1 MENAIMKLPTH
12 KLSQGLTDITPL
24 LFIIVV
30 TILRSVKHAHYT
42 NMLCYV
48 CVFRLQ
54 RWYRQI
60 EFLTATQNEAFRAR
74 RAGAL
79 PVNEPI
85 QRCKVSVVGERR
97 RYTEVTWPV
106 T

>member
-54 RWYRQI
+54 R
-60 EFLTATQNEAFRAR
+60 
-74 RAGAL
+74 
-79 PVNEPI
+79 
-85 QRCKVSVVGERR
+85 
-97 RYTEVTWPV
+97 
-106 T
+106 